1 MTESSKKFRILLPL
15 LGGLLSVILVLSGA
29 IYIFFNIN
37 FFSNKEIQLI
47 KAPEGPIKEKPENS
61 GGKIIDH
68 LDAEFYGILDKD
80 IENKFVEVLKPPAP
94 EPELPVIELDLKTI
108 KVQDNNETI
117 SESDNETFEIYE
129 NDSFDNQTKE
139 LELTSQNKDNISLEK
154 NNFDSIDDNNSDILS
169 LKIENPISKPK
180 KGYFVQLA
188 SFNNEEKANVSVD
201 ILNEKLAVSL
211 NGNQLQI
218 MKVDL
223 GDGKGIWWR
232 IVTDIINR
240 SEAETICALL
250 KSEGN
255 NCIVR
260 SK

>member
-1 MTESSKKFRILLPL
+1 MVENSKKFRILLPL

-37 FFSNKEIQLI
+37 FLSNKEIQLI

-94 EPELPVIELDLKTI
+94 EPELPVLELDLKTI
-108 KVQDNNETI
+108 KVQDNSETI
-117 SESDNETFEIYE
+117 NESDNKSFEIYE

-154 NNFDSIDDNNSDILS
+154 KNFDSIDDNNSDILS

-188 SFNNEEKANVSVD
+188 SFNNEEKAKVSVD

>member
-1 MTESSKKFRILLPL
+1 MTENSKKFRILLPL

-37 FFSNKEIQLI
+37 FFSKKEIQLI
-47 KAPEGPIKEKPENS
+47 KAPKGPIKEKPKNS

-94 EPELPVIELDLKTI
+94 EPELPIIELDLETI
-108 KVQDNNETI
+108 KGQDN
-117 SESDNETFEIYE
+117 SELINE
-129 NDSFDNQTKE
+129 NDNRSFNIDKNDNFDNQTKE
-139 LELTSQNKDNISLEK
+139 LELTSHNKDNISLEK

-180 KGYFVQLA
+180 TGYFVQLA
-188 SFNNEEKANVSVD
+188 SFNNEEKAKVSVD

-223 GDGKGIWWR
+223 GNGKGIWWR

>member
-1 MTESSKKFRILLPL
+1 MTENSKKFRILLPL

-37 FFSNKEIQLI
+37 FLSNKEIQLI

-94 EPELPVIELDLKTI
+94 EPELPVLELDLKTI
-108 KVQDNNETI
+108 KVQDNSETI
-117 SESDNETFEIYE
+117 NESDNKSFEIYE

-154 NNFDSIDDNNSDILS
+154 KNFDSIDDNNSDILS

-188 SFNNEEKANVSVD
+188 SFNNEEKAKVSVD